1 MASRK
6 LLTIL
11 LLACSLALPAQ
22 LTFEVPDGASSF
34 TGEDWLAGVRG
45 RLERLM
51 NEPLLNTSQAALMVY
66 DLNTAQMVFA
76 HNERQRMW
84 PAQSLQLITAV
95 SALDLLGADYS
106 FHTSICHSGRMAGDT
121 LRGNL
126 YCVGGFDP
134 TLTRDDLRAMAD
146 SIRRFG
152 IRRIEGMV
160 VADVTMKDTLSRGS
174 GWCWDVNYERLT
186 PLIVDR
192 KDEFVGR
199 LAREMLNAGIELD
212 VTWARSKV
220 PQGCT
225 EICRRSTAIG
235 QVLKPM
241 LKGADRLYA
250 EAMFYQLAKANTTKE
265 AKATDAVRAIKRL
278 IGRLGLDDAN
288 YTIADGSGTS
298 LYSYVTA
305 ELLVRF
311 LRHAADNQWML
322 NAVYPSLSVAGVD
335 GKLQGRLTSKP
346 CRGNVH
352 AVAGGMPGVSS
363 LAGYCRASNGH
374 ILCFAIINQGLTQL
388 RDGEFFQDRVCQV
401 LCR

>member
-1 MASRK
+1 MASRQ

-11 LLACSLALPAQ
+11 LLASTLSMPAQ
-22 LTFEVPDGASSF
+22 LIIDAPVDAPASM
-34 TGEDWLAGVRG
+34 GEEWLAGTRG
-45 RLERLM
+45 RLERLL
-51 NEPLLNTSQAALMVY
+51 NDPLLTATQAAVMVY
-66 DLNTAQMVFA
+66 DLNAGQQVFA
-76 HNERQRMW
+76 YNEQQRMW
-84 PAQSLQLITAV
+84 PAQSLQLVTAV
-95 SALDLLGADYS
+95 SALDMLGADYG
-106 FHTSICHSGRMAGDT
+106 FHTSICYRGRIEGDI
-121 LRGNL
+121 LRGEL

-225 EICRRSTAIG
+225 EIYRHRTAIG
-235 QVLKPM
+235 HVLKPM
-241 LKGADRLYA
+241 LKGVDRLYA
-250 EAMFYQLAKANTTKE
+250 EAMFYQVAKANTTKE
-265 AKATDAVRAIKRL
+265 AKAADASKAIKRL
-278 IGRLGLDDAN
+278 VGRLGLDDTN

-298 LYSYVTA
+298 LYSYITA

-311 LRHAADNQWML
+311 LRHAAENQWML
-322 NAVYPSLSVAGVD
+322 NVLYPSLPVAGVD

-388 RDGEFFQDRVCQV
+388 RDGELFQDRVCQV